1 MTECMDGLALSMGG
15 NISILRKVFN
25 DFHAAGMDWSRQ
37 EAEVTQRF
45 KVDFDKIDIKGAYDQ
60 YIKTEI
66 PQFDPTWV
74 VQDVLL
80 REQKSDLERKK
91 TYYLPD
97 VSVRGQRYSVHY
109 KKLSTNNA
117 LDRGDGQEMGADP
130 EQNELA
136 ESQLIDQQVL
146 ESNIFLTQLQRDTDE
161 VLVKA
166 WKGEEQLS
174 GDDLASFRRVVAHKQ
189 GQSLFAHL
197 LN

>member
-1 MTECMDGLALSMGG
+1 
-15 NISILRKVFN
+15 
-25 DFHAAGMDWSRQ
+25 
-37 EAEVTQRF
+37 
-45 KVDFDKIDIKGAYDQ
+45 
-60 YIKTEI
+60 
-66 PQFDPTWV
+66 
-74 VQDVLL
+74 
-80 REQKSDLERKK
+80 
-91 TYYLPD
+91 
-97 VSVRGQRYSVHY
+97 
-109 KKLSTNNA
+109 
-117 LDRGDGQEMGADP
+117 MGAGL